1 MRCCFLLCAALAA
14 APDPEAIETPSLD
27 VLLVSVGLHG
37 HAVPLARLAHQLTER
52 GHRATLATHSTKE
65 ARRWAKDAG
74 AEFVSLGVLEP
85 SPQKKTTSIN
95 ERAAGLMAA
104 ALRGFG
110 DAKEEKKDAWD
121 ALDDADN
128 EEEEGPLDAR
138 RLLLAARRARHEA
151 AARYLHSHQNDSEY
165 DASLIPPSKTFA
177 KASRKA
183 TALGA
188 LACLMNELYVPL
200 TRPVST
206 LCIAFSQ
213 WW

>member
-1 MRCCFLLCAALAA
+1 MRCFAGILLCAALAA
-14 APDPEAIETPSLD
+14 APDPEAVETPSLD

-128 EEEEGPLDAR
+128 EERRGRSTRGGCCSRRGAR
-138 RLLLAARRARHEA
+138 ATRPPRATCTRIKTI
-151 AARYLHSHQNDSEY
+151 RTMTLHSYRRQK
-165 DASLIPPSKTFA
+165 P
-177 KASRKA
+177 SRKP
-183 TALGA
+183 LG
-188 LACLMNELYVPL
+188 
-200 TRPVST
+200 RPRRWGPSLV
-206 LCIAFSQ
+206 
-213 WW
+213 

>member
-1 MRCCFLLCAALAA
+1 MRCCLLLCAALAA
-14 APDPEAIETPSLD
+14 APDPEAAETPPLD

-37 HAVPLARLAHQLTER
+37 HAVPLARLAHQLTTR

-138 RLLLAARRARHEA
+138 RLLLAAR
-151 AARYLHSHQNDSEY
+151 AARAPRGRRALPPLASERLRVRRFTHTSIK
-165 DASLIPPSKTFA
+165 DLRESL
-177 KASRKA
+177 
-183 TALGA
+183 
-188 LACLMNELYVPL
+188 
-200 TRPVST
+200 
-206 LCIAFSQ
+206 
-213 WW
+213 

>member
-1 MRCCFLLCAALAA
+1 MLATAVRDMRCCLLLCAALAA
-14 APDPEAIETPSLD
+14 APDPEAVETPSLD

-37 HAVPLARLAHQLTER
+37 HAVPLARLAHQLT
-52 GHRATLATHSTKE
+52 RARPPRDARDARSTKE

-74 AEFVSLGVLEP
+74 ADFVSLGVLEP

-138 RLLLAARRARHEA
+138 ALLLLAGAARAPRGRRALLALRG
-151 AARYLHSHQNDSEY
+151 RTTPSMTLH
-165 DASLIPPSKTFA
+165 
-177 KASRKA
+177 
-183 TALGA
+183 
-188 LACLMNELYVPL
+188 
-200 TRPVST
+200 
-206 LCIAFSQ
+206 
-213 WW
+213 